1 MEIHQLE
8 LLDILVEQKSFK
20 KAARQCFVSTST
32 LARQISAME
41 LELGFPLFERSA
53 YGISLTEQGE
63 IFFRETRG
71 TVKSYE
77 KAVQSARR
85 AQSRQQLVRIGT
97 YPYIKKHITHACDH
111 LRRQYPDV
119 LFSFTPTRFT
129 DSCTCLLNH
138 KTDLILLGETQ
149 EANDEIFCLPIF
161 MAYNIVIVSENHPF
175 ADRGSMNA
183 EVLNGQTI
191 LMPKERTTNKNMKK
205 MRKLFQL
212 RCPDSEMVDYQ
223 HPDQA
228 DAMCLTNNALIS
240 SISLLNVDEGFRQI
254 RITDAP
260 MVEIGLMCR
269 KEDRTSLESVMH
281 ACRDYFIS
289 SFDPSRAE
297 IADLP

>member
-1 MEIHQLE
+1 MSPLSYVFANYHRRYERRSEDCAAADVERVQREIRSE
-8 LLDILVEQKSFK
+8 AAAEEVDEEQ
-20 KAARQCFVSTST
+20 R
-32 LARQISAME
+32 
-41 LELGFPLFERSA
+41 
-53 YGISLTEQGE
+53 
-63 IFFRETRG
+63 RESR
-71 TVKSYE
+71 YAPE
-77 KAVQSARR
+77 
-85 AQSRQQLVRIGT
+85 QSRQQLVRIGT

-289 SFDPSRAE
+289 SFDPNRAE